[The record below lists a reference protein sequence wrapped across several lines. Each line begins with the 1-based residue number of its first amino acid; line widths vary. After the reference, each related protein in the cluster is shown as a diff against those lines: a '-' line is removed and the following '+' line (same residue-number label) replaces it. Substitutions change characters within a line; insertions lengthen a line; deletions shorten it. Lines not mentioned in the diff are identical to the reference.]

1 MHPIMAEQYMRF
13 ATQRYLQDAERW
25 RRARTVRRAR
35 RAAAS
40 RAIKDD
46 TAARMPPPQRR
57 ASDDDLVDHRLMLTA
72 GRH

>member
-13 ATQRYLQDAERW
+13 ATQRYLEDAERW

-35 RAAAS
+35 KATAS
-40 RAIKDD
+40 QAIKNVI
-46 TAARMPPPQRR
+46 AATMPPRQRQAPDVELTER
-57 ASDDDLVDHRLMLTA
+57 RLMLTA